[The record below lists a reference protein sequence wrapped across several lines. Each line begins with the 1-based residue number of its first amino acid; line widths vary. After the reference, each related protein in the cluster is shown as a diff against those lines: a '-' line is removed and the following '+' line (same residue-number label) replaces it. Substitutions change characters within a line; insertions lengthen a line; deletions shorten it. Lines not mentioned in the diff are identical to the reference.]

1 MSWLTSMV
9 VFVLSV
15 SLAATESS
23 QPATQHGVVDPLPA
37 LPPSELGASTPL
49 LSSAYMTHPNAICLV
64 LFRQEIPWVLSLAL
78 ANAGKSSAAR
88 MAMMAIDRKSKRL
101 NSSHLG

>member
-37 LPPSELGASTPL
+37 LLPSELGASTPL

-64 LFRQEIPWVLSLAL
+64 LLRQEIPWVLSLAL
-78 ANAGKSSAAR
+78 ARAGKSSAAR
-88 MAMMAIDRKSKRL
+88 IDRKSTRL
-101 NSSHLG
+101 NSSHR